1 MGALDRREA
10 PWARRRRLGL
20 SDDDVRLA
28 LALMLDYG
36 LSSREVA
43 EKFNVDP
50 STVRQWLR
58 RTRLRAE
65 RGSRDRV

>member
-1 MGALDRREA
+1 MSVLEHREA

-28 LALMLDYG
+28 LQLLLEYR

-43 EKFNVDP
+43 EKFGVSP
-50 STVRQWLR
+50 ACVRQWKR
-58 RTRLRAE
+58 RRARLR
-65 RGSRDRV
+65 G